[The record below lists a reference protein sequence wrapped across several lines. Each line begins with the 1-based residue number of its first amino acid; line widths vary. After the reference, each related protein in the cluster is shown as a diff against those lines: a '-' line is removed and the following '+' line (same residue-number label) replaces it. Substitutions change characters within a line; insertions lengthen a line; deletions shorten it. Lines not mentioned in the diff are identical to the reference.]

1 VFLKCVELPGDLWL
15 LPETARAAG
24 AREASAKALANK
36 AVAILFFITHL
47 LSLFSKTKP
56 ANLFE

>member
-1 VFLKCVELPGDLWL
+1 LGL

-36 AVAILFFITHL
+36 AVTILFFITHL
-47 LSLFSKTKP
+47 LSFFSKNKQPTISSVRR
-56 ANLFE
+56 